1 MPIGN
6 EPAGGGAPGPAASSR
21 PSGGAHHWAW
31 AGAAAFAALCVL
43 TGFLTYQCSPA
54 NQAGQLADASA
65 SGMARLI
72 AAIKQDNVVH
82 TFAEHLESI
91 KADTQGR
98 LLVAEVKSNE
108 DFTETD
114 SSLLGTTSSEI
125 RVPVTYDYYVALSE
139 PWDFQINLTPG
150 GAVTCAV
157 LAPDLKPLPTP
168 AIDTSHMQ
176 IKSENGWL
184 RWDKNDVTADLLR
197 EITPKASAR
206 AFQNLPEFFP
216 QARQGVEKFVN
227 NWILREYQIPPG
239 APVFI
244 KVTFR
249 NEPPAPPNS
258 PPTLSPAPDRPIIPL
273 SPSNVR

>member
-1 MPIGN
+1 MPNGN
-6 EPAGGGAPGPAASSR
+6 EPANGGAPAPPATSR
-21 PSGGAHHWAW
+21 PRSVSHHWAW

-43 TGFLTYQCSPA
+43 TGFLVYQCSPA
-54 NQAGQLADASA
+54 NQAGRLVDASA
-65 SGMARLI
+65 SGMARLV
-72 AAIKQDNVVH
+72 AAIKQDNVVR
-82 TFAEHLESI
+82 TFEEHLESI

-139 PWDFQINLTPG
+139 PWSFQINTTPG
-150 GAVTCAV
+150 GTVTCIV
-157 LAPDLKPLPTP
+157 VAPDLKPLPTP
-168 AIDTSHMQ
+168 AIDTSHME

-184 RWDKNDVTADLLR
+184 RWDKSAVESSLLHAL
-197 EITPKASAR
+197 TPKVSAR
-206 AFQNLPEFFP
+206 AVQRLPEFFP
-216 QARQGVEKFVN
+216 QAREGVEKFVN
-227 NWILREYQIPPG
+227 NWILKEYQIPPG

-249 NEPPAPPNS
+249 NEPPAPTNVE
-258 PPTLSPAPDRPIIPL
+258 TTPAPASPL
-273 SPSNVR
+273 R